1 MKSVL
6 IRFQLNI
13 LTFVEGFV
21 MTGQDEQF
29 VNFISIQ
36 LDKTKKIALYVQL
49 YDAIRELIIEGKLSH
64 GYLLPPVRKF
74 AAFLT
79 INAGTVMNTYKLL
92 EQNGYIF
99 SRGGSGSYVAEL
111 KAAEADE
118 KSEKEDEFDAISM
131 LTPTMDESYINL
143 ASIALNPEL
152 ISVESFKRVINE
164 VLDRDR
170 GYAFSY
176 QESQGFYPLRESIS
190 VYLKERG
197 VEARPSNVQIISG
210 AQQGIDIVAK
220 ALLDYGDYVF
230 VENPTYS
237 GAIAAFRSRGA
248 KIIEISMQEDGMKIE
263 ELEEKLR
270 TFRPKLIYVMPNIQN
285 PTGYSYSTV
294 KRNRLMGLA
303 RYYNTIILEDD
314 YISELTYSKRPMAPL
329 KAIDRDDRVIYLK
342 SFSKIFMPGLRLAF
356 LTIPAKLVNRLL
368 AIKHNSDISTSG
380 LTQRAFDLYLRKGI
394 WLEHIETIRKLYL
407 DRFKMT
413 LDAIE
418 RFIPSDVVYQR
429 PQGGLSIWLT
439 LPEGISA
446 KAVVETART
455 KEVLLTEGTPFFPR
469 QAVDRYIRISFATVS
484 PEAIWRGVEII
495 GKIITSLVNSKK
507 DL

>member
-1 MKSVL
+1 
-6 IRFQLNI
+6 
-13 LTFVEGFV
+13 

-248 KIIEISMQEDGMKIE
+248 KIIEISMQEDGIKIE

-270 TFRPKLIYVMPNIQN
+270 
-285 PTGYSYSTV
+285 
-294 KRNRLMGLA
+294 A
-303 RYYNTIILEDD
+303 
-314 YISELTYSKRPMAPL
+314 
-329 KAIDRDDRVIYLK
+329 
-342 SFSKIFMPGLRLAF
+342 FS
-356 LTIPAKLVNRLL
+356 
-368 AIKHNSDISTSG
+368 
-380 LTQRAFDLYLRKGI
+380 
-394 WLEHIETIRKLYL
+394 
-407 DRFKMT
+407 
-413 LDAIE
+413 
-418 RFIPSDVVYQR
+418 
-429 PQGGLSIWLT
+429 PQANLCYA
-439 LPEGISA
+439 E
-446 KAVVETART
+446 
-455 KEVLLTEGTPFFPR
+455 
-469 QAVDRYIRISFATVS
+469 Y
-484 PEAIWRGVEII
+484 
-495 GKIITSLVNSKK
+495 
-507 DL
+507 

>member
-1 MKSVL
+1 
-6 IRFQLNI
+6 
-13 LTFVEGFV
+13 
-21 MTGQDEQF
+21 MTSPNEQF
-29 VNFISIQ
+29 INFISIQ
-36 LDKTKKIALYVQL
+36 LDKTNKTALYVQL
-49 YDAIRELIIEGKLSH
+49 YDDMRELIMEGKLSH

-74 AAFLT
+74 ATFLG
-79 INAGTVMNTYKLL
+79 INAGTVMRTYQLL

-111 KAAEADE
+111 KNIAEAEGAE
-118 KSEKEDEFDAISM
+118 KADEFDAMEAIS
-131 LTPTMDESYINL
+131 PTVDEHCINL
-143 ASIALNPEL
+143 ASIALNPDL

-197 VEARPSNVQIISG
+197 VQAQPSNVQIISG

-230 VENPTYS
+230 VENPTYA

-270 TFRPKLIYVMPNIQN
+270 TFRPKLLYVMPNIQN
-285 PTGYSYSTV
+285 PTGYSYATV

-303 RYYNTIILEDD
+303 RYYQTIILEDD
-314 YISELTYSKRPMAPL
+314 YISELTYSKHPMAPL

-356 LTIPAKLVNRLL
+356 LTIPANLVNRIL
-368 AIKHNSDISTSG
+368 AVKHNSDISTSG

-394 WLEHIETIRKLYL
+394 WLEHIETIRKLYF

-418 RFIPSDVVYQR
+418 RFIPKNVMYKK
-429 PQGGLSIWLT
+429 PQGGLSVWLT

-446 KAVVETART
+446 KHVVELAH
-455 KEVLLTEGTPFFPR
+455 KQNVLITEGTPFFPR
-469 QAVDRYIRISFATVS
+469 QAVDRHIRISFATVS
-484 PEAIWRGVEII
+484 PEAIWRGIEVVGNIVSELLK
-495 GKIITSLVNSKK
+495 GKEDEKV
-507 DL
+507 